1 MASVPRTL
9 TELIMGFIEDLGGQ
23 YENIYK
29 NLDSSMAKDRWIKD
43 FLTYLRKRS
52 LDEHEQMLR
61 FLLLTQIVL
70 EYQKLI
76 ESDQNSNSDK
86 QKEKLKREQRELFD
100 YIVATFFSEESEDQ
114 IALSNQKLFEILSTY
129 AEHTEK
135 GNVTKEMVEHLKKAQ
150 KDSSVWIHGLDP
162 VYMNFLKQTST
173 TRSAMACL
181 LSIL

>member
-9 TELIMGFIEDLGGQ
+9 TELVMGFIEDLGGQ
-23 YENIYK
+23 YENVYK
-29 NLDSSMAKDRWIKD
+29 NLDTSMVRDRWIKD

-52 LDEHEQMLR
+52 LDEAEQMLR
-61 FLLLTQIVL
+61 FLLLTQIAL

-76 ESDQNSNSDK
+76 ESDQNKSSAK
-86 QKEKLKREQRELFD
+86 EKEKLKREQSELFH
-100 YIVATFFSEESEDQ
+100 YIMVTFFSEESEDQ

-129 AEHTEK
+129 AEHSE
-135 GNVTKEMVEHLKKAQ
+135 NRSVTKEMLDHLKKAQ

-162 VYMNFLKQTST
+162 IYMNFLKQTST